1 MPLNLLLLIIPVC
14 RENTIFH
21 MSYDAE
27 KAGKNQ
33 NKREERHHK
42 EEHQQE
48 SQGTDRANT
57 GEMGEENNHQAQPWR

>member
-1 MPLNLLLLIIPVC
+1 MPLNLLLLIIPMC

-33 NKREERHHK
+33 NKREERHHQ

-48 SQGTDRANT
+48 SQGTEFRVKT
-57 GEMGEENNHQAQPWR
+57 CYE